1 MAIGSTLQI
10 PEKLLEQMKKV
21 DSELDTMTKKAE
33 KAGSALDNAFRNVA
47 SGSLTGVINLL
58 QTLNKELANTSSVAG
73 SLGGSMRQAGSEST
87 TALSN
92 TTRHAK
98 ETTRGITDLASAV
111 ERYTEFLNLA
121 AKGGTS
127 LGSVKATIKEITSLL
142 NSPTQAGNGD
152 TQALMEAQQRLT
164 TIRAQLKAMSNVM
177 NANVSPTAALQYA
190 ESAASVNERT
200 QAIKLLTAARNSL
213 RTTDEGYTQTLN
225 TLNAK
230 IKEMNAA
237 NKQVIA
243 GSKEVATAHRHLMD
257 ISGQLARKLA
267 LVFSVSQLTGYFR
280 MLINVRGEFEL
291 AQRSLE
297 SMLGNMS
304 KADAIFQKT
313 VELAVRSPF
322 TVRQL
327 VSYTKQLSAY
337 RIETDKLYDTTKRL
351 ADVSAGLGVDM
362 QRIILAYGQVK
373 AAAYLRGTEVRQFT
387 EAGVN
392 IYGELRDYFKE
403 TQGIEYTTGDI
414 VSLISRRGV
423 TFSDVEAVFQRLTD
437 EGGMFYNMQEVQ
449 AETLKGKVSNLH
461 DAVDIMLNDIG
472 KSNDSLLK
480 GLITGITN
488 ITRNWQSFAA
498 ILVASVSSIAAF
510 KAIMFA
516 STKLIPVLKRGWQD
530 IGKIIAALKAGNGFG
545 GALGATTATTWAGV
559 ISVAIG
565 GIITLFGTLNNLA
578 EEYKTKIKEAT
589 DAFAGQLLTLARLT
603 DAFAEAEGIGN
614 KQNVFDKL
622 IDTAQK
628 AGLTFDESITE
639 GITDENLQERFDKAA
654 AMYDDFTSKLYKIRE
669 DAANSGGFFSD
680 DINEDMKD
688 YGDAAREMVGAY
700 EDARKYA
707 AMLLHERR
715 DLTDEEKESL
725 DVISK
730 GTDNANERLE
740 FMINAAQTLARINPV
755 LVESERLVEGGVEAT
770 MSHLNTILT
779 QNASDAASNFYDV
792 FSATFDDIAADES
805 LTTEQKSNIAKGLID
820 AVGAE
825 WNDFSRYLAYQLAN
839 DKYYWNIQI
848 DMGDVEEQLGSV
860 EQFINAWLEGHKFTI
875 HFSGGSLNMSGI
887 EDVLTE
893 IRKEIPSGYSELVE
907 NLKMVENAT
916 ENVFT
921 KDLVE
926 KNLGKSWA
934 SLIQDV
940 YEVGTD
946 PDKIDKIDR
955 SKIVKLLQNRKE
967 EMEAAAAKMGVTLS
981 KGGGTKQAKKTND
994 VWSQRISLLEKA
1006 ATRYEK
1012 LRKLMSDENAQAKT
1026 LAAFTPAFVSS
1037 GLPLDIIEGF
1047 SPTKEGLKNTLTS
1060 LIDIIDAKRKSDVLG
1075 KIAEL
1080 EIEIDEE
1087 KLDKELETAKKKIES
1102 AFSGLE
1108 LFQELLD
1115 TGFSEWQIKEMLPDL
1130 ASSFSDVE
1138 GVIEKQLGGKEGTEA
1153 EKEYKEQKA
1162 KLSEKV
1168 NKQALDDMKEIVKNY
1183 GEQLS
1188 DQLQL
1193 DIWYQKE
1200 KAKIEKNSYLD
1211 QDLRDAA
1218 LKNLKIQYNE
1228 KTAENIWKQFQ
1239 MSDFYLRIFDDV
1251 ETMSTRMLNAMRTKL
1266 QSLKEEM
1273 GNLDPSQLEDVTKAM
1288 NEIEDELHSRNPF
1301 SAFASSI
1308 GGFVS
1313 GIGKRN
1319 SLEKKYLGLLKK
1331 EEELQGAQKNA
1342 SAKVNAAG
1350 TAYTYSI
1357 AMHGASSP
1365 QAKQA
1370 EENLN
1375 NAKEELN
1382 GVNKELKETQDTLKK
1397 TARNLQDIDDNT
1409 NKTTKSLSKMAE
1421 ILQGMQNAM
1430 SDFGDA
1436 FTALGSET
1444 PEIVENLSSAF
1455 NYGSQA
1461 FEAGSKAIAAYATGN
1476 YIGAITSGVSALSS
1490 AVSAVGSIFGFGNH
1504 DSKLQEKIE
1513 ALQREIDSL
1522 DHTIEKLQETFDD
1535 AWSAVN
1541 LINTKDETIE
1551 AMEQQIEDYE
1561 AMIKAEKDKKDTDED
1576 QIQEWEEAIEDLEDD
1591 IEDLEEDFIEALG
1604 GFGSEANYKSAAE
1617 DFSDAWVEAFRES
1630 EDTLE
1635 ALEDTFDDYFYNLIS
1650 KQITNRAAEEYIRP
1664 ILEAFDA
1671 AVAEDSDE
1679 GVYVTDEELAEL
1691 QALKEENLE
1700 AYDEYLR
1707 TLMEVLGV
1715 EADAST
1721 DSSLSQL
1728 QQGIESISEETGA
1741 ALESLLNSIRFY
1753 VAQQTTDVIAIR
1765 NLLEAQYGSATSSSS
1780 SSTLVLAELQSQTAL
1795 IKNISSILS
1804 SVTMSG
1810 WKNGGKGIKVFMD

>member
-21 DSELDTMTKKAE
+21 DSELDIMTKKAE
-33 KAGSALDNAFRNVA
+33 KAGSAFDNAFRNVA

-58 QTLNKELANTSSVAG
+58 QTLNKELANTASVAG

-92 TTRHAK
+92 TTRQAK

-111 ERYTEFLNLA
+111 ERYTDFLNLA
-121 AKGGTS
+121 AKGGAS
-127 LGSVKATIKEITSLL
+127 LGSVKTTIKEITSLL

-243 GSKEVATAHRHLMD
+243 GSKEVATTHRNLMD

-313 VELAVRSPF
+313 VDLAVHSPF

-392 IYGELRDYFKE
+392 LYDELRRLYKDTK
-403 TQGIEYTTGDI
+403 GVNYTTGDI

-423 TFSDVEAVFQRLTD
+423 TFSDVEAVFQRMTD
-437 EGGMFYNMQEVQ
+437 EGGMFYNMQEIQ

-461 DAVDIMLNDIG
+461 DSVDIMLNDIG
-472 KSNDSLLK
+472 QKNDSVLK
-480 GLITGITN
+480 GLIEGITA
-488 ITRNWQSFAA
+488 IIRNWEKFSGVLVAGLTTLVTYKTTMLIIKKIIPGIVAMWKAMRAGGISPIAGITSAA
-498 ILVASVSSIAAF
+498 IGIGAAAISYLVQKTNEYNEAIAKTNEEYLKQEKILTKLEASFTVANTLADKQNAISDFIETAANTNFILPKEWTEGLTEENVDERMAKIKEMYEDFAKSLQDIRVKFADSGAWYNFGDDIDEDMKQYAASIAQAETHYNQMV
-510 KAIMFA
+510 AYIG
-516 STKLIPVLKRGWQD
+516 TVLREEKNLTAEQ
-530 IGKIIAALKAGNGFG
+530 KNQLELLKAGSKEGESRYQYLERASDAINKMWIASPGLKRLDTKG
-545 GALGATTATTWAGV
+545 VVWQTTNA
-559 ISVAIG
+559 ISNVHSDA
-565 GIITLFGTLNNLA
+565 
-578 EEYKTKIKEAT
+578 KEAASEFY
-589 DAFAGQLLTLARLT
+589 DAFNETFTALVA
-603 DAFAEAEGIGN
+603 
-614 KQNVFDKL
+614 
-622 IDTAQK
+622 DT
-628 AGLTFDESITE
+628 TYS
-639 GITDENLQERFDKAA
+639 
-654 AMYDDFTSKLYKIRE
+654 
-669 DAANSGGFFSD
+669 
-680 DINEDMKD
+680 
-688 YGDAAREMVGAY
+688 
-700 EDARKYA
+700 
-707 AMLLHERR
+707 
-715 DLTDEEKESL
+715 DEEKTILAKNLIDAMSL
-725 DVISK
+725 EWSEASHQLAY
-730 GTDNANERLE
+730 NLANERYG
-740 FMINAAQTLARINPV
+740 F
-755 LVESERLVEGGVEAT
+755 
-770 MSHLNTILT
+770 
-779 QNASDAASNFYDV
+779 
-792 FSATFDDIAADES
+792 
-805 LTTEQKSNIAKGLID
+805 
-820 AVGAE
+820 
-825 WNDFSRYLAYQLAN
+825 
-839 DKYYWNIQI
+839 NIQI
-848 DMGDVEEQLGSV
+848 DQKAIEEQLGSLDIYLNEWFENHEYTV
-860 EQFINAWLEGHKFTI
+860 RVQ
-875 HFSGGSLNMSGI
+875 GGKVATNDFVDTMAKMSSALQNGYKNYKDAYDMLQRGTNTQYTQEKLHDLGISDAAIEELLGYAPSLTGAEVFETSTLM
-887 EDVLTE
+887 DAL
-893 IRKEIPSGYSELVE
+893 KE
-907 NLKMVENAT
+907 
-916 ENVFT
+916 
-921 KDLVE
+921 
-926 KNLGKSWA
+926 
-934 SLIQDV
+934 
-940 YEVGTD
+940 
-946 PDKIDKIDR
+946 KIDGI
-955 SKIVKLLQNRKE
+955 KE
-967 EMEAAAAKMGVTLS
+967 SAKAHGVELEKET
-981 KGGGTKQAKKTND
+981 KKTKRSND
-994 VWSQRISLLEKA
+994 VWSQRISLLKKA
-1006 ATRYEK
+1006 AARYEK
-1012 LRKLMSDENAQAKT
+1012 LRKLMSDGNAQAKT
-1026 LAAFTPAFVSS
+1026 LAAFTPALVSS

-1060 LIDIIDAKRKSDVLG
+1060 LTGIINDAKRELDVKG
-1075 KIAEL
+1075 EIAEL
-1080 EIEIDEE
+1080 EIKIDEE
-1087 KLDKELETAKKKIES
+1087 KLAEELETAKKKIES

-1115 TGFSEWQIKEMLPDL
+1115 AGLSEWQIKGMLPDL

-1138 GVIEKQLGGKEGTEA
+1138 GAIEEQLGGKEGTEA
-1153 EKEYKEQKA
+1153 EEEYKEQKV

-1168 NKQALDDMKEIVKNY
+1168 NKQAIDDMKEIVKNY

-1188 DQLQL
+1188 EQLQL

-1200 KAKIEKNSYLD
+1200 KAKIEKTSYLD
-1211 QDLRDAA
+1211 QDLRDTA

-1228 KTAENIWKQFQ
+1228 KTAENTWKQFQ

-1251 ETMSTRMLNAMRTKL
+1251 EMMSTRMLNAMRTKL
-1266 QSLKEEM
+1266 QGLKEEM
-1273 GNLDPSQLEDVTKAM
+1273 KDLDPSQLEDVTKAM
-1288 NEIEDELHSRNPF
+1288 NEIEDELDSRNPF

-1319 SLEKKYLGLLKK
+1319 SLEKNYLDLLKK

-1357 AMHGASSP
+1357 ATHGVSSP
-1365 QAKQA
+1365 QTKQA
-1370 EENLN
+1370 VENLS
-1375 NAKEELN
+1375 NAEKELN
-1382 GVNKELKETQDTLKK
+1382 GVNKELEETQDASEK
-1397 TARNLQDIDDNT
+1397 TANKLQNMDDNT
-1409 NKTTKSLSKMAE
+1409 NKTVKSLSEMAE
-1421 ILQGMQNAM
+1421 VLQEIQNAM
-1430 SDFGDA
+1430 SDFGET
-1436 FTALGSET
+1436 FTALGYET
-1444 PEIVENLSSAF
+1444 PEMVENLSSAF

-1461 FEAGSKAIAAYATGN
+1461 FEAGSQAVAAYASGN

-1490 AVSAVGSIFGFGNH
+1490 AVSSIGSIFGFGNH
-1504 DSKLQEKIE
+1504 DAKLQEKIE

-1707 TLMEVLGV
+1707 ALMEVLGV

-1765 NLLEAQYGSATSSSS
+1765 NLLEAQYGSTTSSSS